1 MAIDS
6 FNAIVISAM
15 PKAGA
20 SSVAAGLA
28 SHYGWAHYSAGDEFK
43 KLSANPNELAAAVEV
58 WQGKG
63 KDKGLHDYL
72 NDRVTSQAS
81 AGGIV
86 IDAKLGIYLTRHLP
100 NVITIW
106 LKTEFNKRVELA
118 IRKSGGDY
126 DSVKQS
132 LTARTQMELQEW
144 AQMYPELGGYF
155 EQEYRAH
162 IVLENNGTLEDAV
175 RNAIAQIG
183 LVASQQP
190 VLHIA

>member
-1 MAIDS
+1 MA
-6 FNAIVISAM
+6 FNAIIISAM

-28 SHYGWAHYSAGDEFK
+28 QHYGWAHYSAGDEFK
-43 KLSANPNELAAAVEV
+43 KLSANQDELAAAVEV

-63 KDKGLHDYL
+63 KEKSLHDYL
-72 NDRVTSQAS
+72 NERVISQAS

-100 NVITIW
+100 NAVTIW
-106 LKTEFNKRVELA
+106 LKTDFSKRVELA
-118 IRKSGGDY
+118 IKKSGGDY
-126 DSVKQS
+126 DSVKQT
-132 LTARTQMELQEW
+132 LVNRTQMELTEW

-175 RNAIAQIG
+175 RNAIERIG
-183 LVASQQP
+183 LVASQP
-190 VLHIA
+190 RA